1 MTIEIKTQHELESQ
15 IAKGESDFRFVAGG
29 TFEININTRWIK
41 VAVAAEL
48 KYDVSVE
55 ARESSRVEAWGS
67 SRVEARESSRV
78 EAWGSSRVVA
88 RESSSVVARE
98 SSSVEAW
105 GSSRVEAKGFVSLT
119 AFGGTLKLGATC
131 HVFVRSKKAKIK
143 GGIKTQAI
151 LKTPKDWCEYY
162 GVEVKNGVAILYK
175 SVLSDFYNPYNRTVK
190 YEPGTKP
197 EATDWDGGKRE
208 CGGGLHFSPCVS
220 MAREFHYSDNA
231 KYVACPVALKD
242 MSVHF
247 DGSMPQK
254 CKAKRVCKPL
264 WEVNKD
270 GEKI

>member
-55 ARESSRVEAWGS
+55 ARESSRVEAWG
-67 SRVEARESSRV
+67 
-78 EAWGSSRVVA
+78 
-88 RESSSVVARE
+88 SSSVVARE